1 MRVRGGW
8 PGTLGQSV
16 YSRCWWLACILMVEC
31 IVATAL
37 PHPWLQG
44 KSVMVAQG
52 QPVTINPL
60 PFRWLQARTVTT
72 STVFFF
78 IALLFFG
85 RDKLRVTQ
93 WGAAPV
99 RKGWVVLHLCALTLF
114 TAACFL
120 FKHFLY
126 LNSTFAPRGSA
137 REHGLVCVWGVL
149 LAFVPVTLME
159 ALIGLPKLVL
169 LARRMDN
176 AWGLAALCDV
186 LMMAARSLLIL
197 IWDRPHSWLGHRLQA
212 ATFRGVKFLL
222 GLFYPDVFR
231 DSTHFTVGTRG
242 FFVVIADQCSGVEG
256 LALILSLT
264 VGWILYTRRELRLGR
279 AMLLVPISLLL
290 SWLLNLARIAGL
302 IALGDAGYRKVAM
315 VGFHSQAGWIL
326 FNCVALGFLLTVNTV
341 TWFRQPRLRQP
352 GAALGADPCAAAQ
365 APAGVV
371 AETNVAAVY
380 LMPLLAFLGAGLL
393 AQAASNGFEWMYAL
407 RPVAVLAV
415 FYVYRSQYRRMD
427 WRFGWLG
434 PAVGVAVFVFWV
446 ALAHWVGWETT
457 AGGAASS
464 GIAEGLAQLSAGQRA
479 AWIVPRAITA
489 AFMVPFAEELAFRGY
504 IARRLMSADVE
515 SVPYHSLSL
524 FAVLAS
530 SLAFGI
536 LHGRMWLAGTLA
548 GALYAAIAKLRGR
561 LGEAVA
567 AHATANLL
575 IALWVVARGD
585 YSLW

>member
-1 MRVRGGW
+1 MSVRGGW
-8 PGTLGQSV
+8 PRVLGQSV

-44 KSVMVAQG
+44 KSVMVTQG

-72 STVFFF
+72 STIFFCV
-78 IALLFFG
+78 ALLFFG
-85 RDKLRVTQ
+85 RDKLRAAQ
-93 WGAAPV
+93 WDAPPV
-99 RKGWVVLHLCALTLF
+99 RKGWALLHLCALVLF
-114 TAACFL
+114 AGASFI

-126 LNSTFAPRGSA
+126 LNSSFAMRGSP

-149 LAFVPVTLME
+149 LAFIPATL
-159 ALIGLPKLVL
+159 LQSLLGIPKLLL
-169 LARRMDN
+169 LARSLDD

-197 IWDRPHSWLGHRLQA
+197 LWDRPHSWLGHRLQA

-231 DSTHFTVGTRG
+231 DPAHFMVGTRG

-279 AMLLVPISLLL
+279 AILLVPISLLL
-290 SWLLNLARIAGL
+290 SWLLNLVRIAGL
-302 IALGDAGYRKVAM
+302 IAIGNAGYRKVAM

-326 FNCVALGFLLTVNTV
+326 FNCVALGFLLTVNNV
-341 TWFRQPRLRQP
+341 AWFRQP
-352 GAALGADPCAAAQ
+352 GATLGAIQ
-365 APAGVV
+365 SSAPQVGSGPLAG
-371 AETNVAAVY
+371 TNVAAVY
-380 LMPLLAFLGAGLL
+380 LVPLLAFLGAGLL
-393 AQAASNGFEWMYAL
+393 AQATSNGFEWMYAL
-407 RPVAVLAV
+407 RPIAALAA
-415 FYVYRSQYRRMD
+415 FYVYRRQYRGMD
-427 WRFGWLG
+427 WHFGWLG
-434 PAVGVAVFVFWV
+434 PLVGVAVFAFWV
-446 ALAHWVGWETT
+446 ALDHWIGWQT
-457 AGGAASS
+457 AGSGAAST
-464 GIAEGLAQLSAGQRA
+464 GVAEGLAQLSAGQRA

-489 AFMVPFAEELAFRGY
+489 AVMVPFAEELAFRGY
-504 IARRLMSADVE
+504 IARRLMSADVQ
-515 SVPYHSLSL
+515 SVPFGSLSL

-548 GALYAAIAKLRGR
+548 GVLYAAVAKLRGR